1 MYAATIF
8 DEISNSVDLLGFADD
23 HILSNQFEANTRIL
37 EAESVLDLEDTLID
51 IKSWMDA
58 VKLKMN
64 PDITE
69 YIMFGSRIQLS
80 KCVTNSI
87 NVVEDL
93 IESSECIR
101 YLGGFLDSGMSFREH
116 VKRKSR
122 NAIVNFEKIRKI
134 RSFLTEEAA
143 EVLLLG
149 LVMSHIDYGNCLLMG
164 VPDITIKPY
173 QRLQNM
179 CAKLVL
185 QKSKYDSATE
195 ALQRL
200 HWLPIRARIEFKIVT
215 ITHQC
220 VYGQAPDYLK
230 CLLRKVS
237 VNKQLRSAARK
248 TYDLEVPF
256 NKAKT
261 FGDRSFMYFAPL
273 TWNQLPIDIKG
284 EQNLVTFKHKC
295 KTYFY
300 QKYFN

>member
-1 MYAATIF
+1 
-8 DEISNSVDLLGFADD
+8 
-23 HILSNQFEANTRIL
+23 
-37 EAESVLDLEDTLID
+37 
-51 IKSWMDA
+51 
-58 VKLKMN
+58 
-64 PDITE
+64 
-69 YIMFGSRIQLS
+69 
-80 KCVTNSI
+80 
-87 NVVEDL
+87 
-93 IESSECIR
+93 
-101 YLGGFLDSGMSFREH
+101 MSFREH

-122 NAIVNFEKIRKI
+122 SVMVNFNKIRKI
-134 RSFLTEEAA
+134 RSFLTEEAT

-164 VPDITIKPY
+164 VPDITIKLY

-220 VYGQAPDYLK
+220 VYGQAPEYLK

-237 VNKQLRSAARK
+237 VNKKLRSAARK

-261 FGDRSFMYFAPL
+261 FGDRSCMYFAPL